1 MRGCAPALTVHIK
14 FFHRPGLPRAVVCIS
29 KSKIAQA
36 EYKAKARFQA
46 LLRRSRFSR
55 QSLRD
60 RLQLDCDCKST
71 TQFLAWKAIISYRP
85 TNRPK
90 LLEFVRQTVQLPALS
105 PHESTQ
111 KQSDKVLSAQ
121 RLTRF
126 WGIRKR
132 PVRVL
137 ALHFGYRIIDGGAS

>member
-55 QSLRD
+55 RSLR
-60 RLQLDCDCKST
+60 
-71 TQFLAWKAIISYRP
+71 
-85 TNRPK
+85 
-90 LLEFVRQTVQLPALS
+90 EHRQTPFPFVDDAKVQRNS
-105 PHESTQ
+105 EPHNSSHADSES
-111 KQSDKVLSAQ
+111 
-121 RLTRF
+121 
-126 WGIRKR
+126 IRKNHHTIR
-132 PVRVL
+132 KELRKN
-137 ALHFGYRIIDGGAS
+137 G

>member
-55 QSLRD
+55 RSLR
-60 RLQLDCDCKST
+60 
-71 TQFLAWKAIISYRP
+71 
-85 TNRPK
+85 
-90 LLEFVRQTVQLPALS
+90 EHRQTPFPFADDAKVQPKFQLG
-105 PHESTQ
+105 
-111 KQSDKVLSAQ
+111 KQL
-121 RLTRF
+121 F
-126 WGIRKR
+126 PI
-132 PVRVL
+132 VRRTVRR
-137 ALHFGYRIIDGGAS
+137 Y

>member
-55 QSLRD
+55 RSLR
-60 RLQLDCDCKST
+60 
-71 TQFLAWKAIISYRP
+71 
-85 TNRPK
+85 
-90 LLEFVRQTVQLPALS
+90 EHRQTPFSFVDDAKVQHKFQLG
-105 PHESTQ
+105 
-111 KQSDKVLSAQ
+111 KQL
-121 RLTRF
+121 F
-126 WGIRKR
+126 PI
-132 PVRVL
+132 VRRTVRR
-137 ALHFGYRIIDGGAS
+137 Y